1 MVFLQKF
8 DPTGKEPTQSEGYCL
23 ICAKQ
28 LGIGPVSDMLE
39 KMGIDDDQLEI
50 PVGLLHYG
58 ADGFFNGFLHIV
70 NRYRNGNARLHGRSL
85 PDDVMPIL

>member
-39 KMGIDDDQLEI
+39 KMGIDDDQLENMSDELS
-50 PVGLLHYG
+50 GLWKLSFWNPWRFS
-58 ADGFFNGFLHIV
+58 DGS
-70 NRYRNGNARLHGRSL
+70 RRNCRDFRRSSR
-85 PDDVMPIL
+85 D

>member
-39 KMGIDDDQLEI
+39 KWVSTMT
-50 PVGLLHYG
+50 
-58 ADGFFNGFLHIV
+58 
-70 NRYRNGNARLHGRSL
+70 SSKT
-85 PDDVMPIL
+85 